1 MLAKSECVR
10 CIRGRK
16 FCGGNKEGVNGGNK
30 YGGGGVLPEKTKQK
44 QVRCKDAV
52 RWKGAIDGKGG

>member
-16 FCGGNKEGVNGGNK
+16 FCGGDKEGEKAAYGGNK
-30 YGGGGVLPEKTKQK
+30 YDGGSARENEAEASKMQGCSEMEG
-44 QVRCKDAV
+44 RD
-52 RWKGAIDGKGG
+52 

>member
-30 YGGGGVLPEKTKQK
+30 YGGGGGSAGENEAEASKMQGCSEMEG
-44 QVRCKDAV
+44 RD
-52 RWKGAIDGKGG
+52 

>member
-1 MLAKSECVR
+1 ME
-10 CIRGRK
+10 
-16 FCGGNKEGVNGGNK
+16 
-30 YGGGGVLPEKTKQK
+30 GGGGVLPEKTKQK